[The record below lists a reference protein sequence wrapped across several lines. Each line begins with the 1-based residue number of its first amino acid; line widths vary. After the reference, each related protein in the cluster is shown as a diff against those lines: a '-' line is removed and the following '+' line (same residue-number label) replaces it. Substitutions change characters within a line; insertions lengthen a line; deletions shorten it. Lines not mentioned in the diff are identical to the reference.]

1 MRKSNKKRDQK
12 RSAKARKQVA
22 DKVAAQK
29 QKDQYDAGFMR
40 AIERDRERMRR
51 KRNQVNP
58 FTTMYGATAMQ
69 AGAMEALLASME
81 REDAQK
87 RLMRQMYDKQ
97 IDLQVG
103 LAADAATFL
112 GGKR

>member
-22 DKVAAQK
+22 DKVAAKK
-29 QKDQYDAGFMR
+29 QKDQYDAGYMR

-51 KRNQVNP
+51 NRSIP
-58 FTTMYGATAMQ
+58 SFS
-69 AGAMEALLASME
+69 GAMYSGAVMQTAAMEGLLAEMD
-81 REDAQK
+81 REDEQRRK
-87 RLMRQMYDKQ
+87 MRQIYDRQ

-103 LAADAATFL
+103 LAAEAAFFL